1 VQFPEDKRKK
11 ASKLVTLYSTN
22 LELTAQEIIESYCPR
37 WSIEETFQEAK
48 GHLGFEEPRS
58 WSEKSVRRLGPTILM
73 LHSLIWLWASR
84 EKLNKRAVEMKL
96 PWNRKTEKLSIAD
109 ILQIMREKQLK
120 ELIRSTQER
129 KSSRIKLP
137 QMLRL
142 LVNAAA

>member
-1 VQFPEDKRKK
+1 
-11 ASKLVTLYSTN
+11 
-22 LELTAQEIIESYCPR
+22 
-37 WSIEETFQEAK
+37 
-48 GHLGFEEPRS
+48 
-58 WSEKSVRRLGPTILM
+58 
-73 LHSLIWLWASR
+73 LIWLWASR

-109 ILQIMREKQLK
+109 ILQIMREKQVK

>member
-1 VQFPEDKRKK
+1 
-11 ASKLVTLYSTN
+11 
-22 LELTAQEIIESYCPR
+22 
-37 WSIEETFQEAK
+37 
-48 GHLGFEEPRS
+48 
-58 WSEKSVRRLGPTILM
+58 
-73 LHSLIWLWASR
+73 LIWLWASR
-84 EKLNKRAVEMKL
+84 EKLNKRTVEMKL